1 MSVVSARKLT
11 EISLASAIDPK
22 QAILDA
28 IGDLSDYE
36 VFYSY
41 LLIGTYIRPE
51 KTAGGIIRPD
61 MNVGEDEWQSKCGLV
76 LKLGLG
82 CFNYEP
88 GYTGQTVKEG
98 DWIIYFVGDKRS
110 LTINGTPCCL
120 LEDNKIRMRIT
131 NPSMVF

>member
-28 IGDLSDYE
+28 IGDLSEVE
-36 VFYSY
+36 VFYNY

-76 LKLGLG
+76 LKIGPG
-82 CFNYEP
+82 CFDYEP
-88 GYTGQTVKEG
+88 GYSGQSVEVG
-98 DWIIYFVGDKRS
+98 DWITFFVGDKRS
-110 LTINGTPCCL
+110 LTINGTPCFL
-120 LEDNKIRMRIT
+120 
-131 NPSMVF
+131 